1 MAGKL
6 FVGGL
11 WYETTDETLRSYFE
25 AWGAVLDAV
34 VIRDPVSRRS
44 RGFGF
49 VTYADPSSAHL
60 ALAQPNHMIDNR
72 RVSRHNTLR
81 FDALGFA
88 LIWLYSCRSMQS
100 RQCPQ

>member
-25 AWGAVLDAV
+25 SWGAVLDAV

-60 ALAQPNHMIDNR
+60 ALAQLSHMIDNR
-72 RVSRHNTLR
+72 RVS
-81 FDALGFA
+81 
-88 LIWLYSCRSMQS
+88 
-100 RQCPQ
+100 